1 MELRQLRYA
10 VVLSETLHFG
20 RAAQRLYITQSA
32 LSQQIARLERELG
45 TALFDRSSHHVR
57 LTPAGETLVGRAR
70 DLLAEVEQVH
80 ADVLG
85 AAAGHTG
92 TLRVGVFSGAAAEL
106 TPLILDGAAEAL
118 PGVRLVVRE
127 LSMTDQVR
135 LLVDGDVDVAILHPP
150 VDTPDVHVEL
160 LFEEPRVAMVRSD
173 HPLASVRTARVAD
186 LLDEPFA
193 LAAPGA
199 PDAWRSFWSVD
210 DDRGG
215 PGRAGAEVTS
225 VWEAMLAIA
234 HLGAVDTFPTSALRA
249 FRYPGVQP
257 VPLEDA
263 SYAAV
268 GVATRRGDDDPAV
281 RAFAAVARRMAAEHV
296 DEVPLAVA
304 PGGGAQAAYQASS

>member
-10 VVLSETLHFG
+10 VALGETLHFG

-45 TALFDRSSHHVR
+45 TPLFDRSSHHVR
-57 LTPAGETLVGRAR
+57 LTPAGEVLVQRAR
-70 DLLAEVEQVH
+70 ELLADVDRVH

-85 AAAGHTG
+85 AAAGQTG
-92 TLRVGVFSGAAAEL
+92 TLCVGVFAEAAAEL
-106 TPLILDGAAEAL
+106 TPLILDGATQAL

-135 LLVDGDVDVAILHPP
+135 ALLDGDVDVALLHPP
-150 VDTPDVHVEL
+150 VDTPEVHVDV
-160 LFEEPRVAMVRSD
+160 LFEEPRVALVRSD
-173 HPLASVRTARVAD
+173 HPLASAQTASVSD

-225 VWEAMLAIA
+225 VWEAMLAVA

-249 FRYPGVQP
+249 FRYPGITP

-268 GVATRRGDDDPAV
+268 GVATRAGESHPAV
-281 RAFAAVARRMAAEHV
+281 LAFAAVARRVAAEHI
-296 DEVPLAVA
+296 DRVPLAVA
-304 PGGGAQAAYQASS
+304 PG

>member
-10 VVLSETLHFG
+10 VVLGETLHFG

-45 TALFDRSSHHVR
+45 TTLFDRSSHHVR
-57 LTPAGETLVGRAR
+57 ITPAGEVLVERAR
-70 DLLAEVEQVH
+70 RLLGELDQVH
-80 ADVLG
+80 ADVL
-85 AAAGHTG
+85 AVAAGQTG

-106 TPLILDGAAEAL
+106 TPLILDEVAEAL
-118 PGVRLVVRE
+118 PGVRLAVRE
-127 LSMTDQVR
+127 LHMTDQVR
-135 LLVDGDVDVAILHPP
+135 LLLDGDVDVALLHPP
-150 VDTPDVHVEL
+150 VDSPEVEVEP

-173 HPLASVRTARVAD
+173 HPLASAGRARVAD

-210 DDRGG
+210 DDRRG

-225 VWEAMLAIA
+225 VWEAIFAVG
-234 HLGAVDTFPTSALRA
+234 HLGAVDTFPLSALRA
-249 FRYPGVQP
+249 FAYPGVTP

-263 SYAAV
+263 APATV
-268 GVATRRGDDDPAV
+268 GVATRVGDTGPAV
-281 RAFAAVARRMAAEHV
+281 RAFASVARRVAGEHL
-296 DEVPLAVA
+296 DRVPLAVA
-304 PGGGAQAAYQASS
+304 PGGH